1 MTPQPKQK
9 LVIALRPQYAEAILD
24 GSKVWELRRQCPV
37 KLYNGMTVLLY
48 CEGHILGEATCDHWD
63 LCGSGDDIARRH
75 WRGSTLRYEEAQA
88 YMEDA
93 RRPGALHLTQPR
105 RYAKPMPWNRSA
117 VQNFLYL

>member
-9 LVIALRPQYAEAILD
+9 LVIALRSQYAEAILD

-75 WRGSTLRYEEAQA
+75 WRGSSLRYEEAQA

-93 RRPGALHLTQPR
+93 RRPGALHLTSPSRYTKPQPWQG
-105 RYAKPMPWNRSA
+105 AP